1 MLSRKKR
8 KLNTYPCPFVNSKC
22 VNSPI
27 QIPGETLIPGG
38 RGEGGKER
46 NSVGKD
52 VAPIEAERRK
62 SKNLGIPYPL

>member
-1 MLSRKKR
+1 MVDVTRVVHELLWELPRSNA
-8 KLNTYPCPFVNSKC
+8 NTR
-22 VNSPI
+22 
-27 QIPGETLIPGG
+27 G
-38 RGEGGKER
+38 RGKER